1 MRRICRLRAAGAKGI
16 FSFAKENIPFGTPRE
31 RLRLAVSG
39 LNNSDVSEV
48 KVPRARRSRI
58 SIARRFAS
66 APTIRCRSASLVAV
80 QPNSR
85 LPPVSINAASAAMP
99 LFRTQSAA
107 EQTSL
112 APHDSKARLQDV
124 TICRRFMAKPCTP
137 HPHCAACAVIRA
149 TNWQCRGSRGPP
161 RPFSWGCKGDIL
173 FPRKRISPFAA
184 SPHGVGPEAALPR
197 CTPCALRVQKETA
210 LAGCFP
216 PAPEAR
222 KLSKLSIWDTYP
234 HFPSFFFG

>member
-1 MRRICRLRAAGAKGI
+1 MQRPQRCTDQRGDSLSQKRIPPLEPPEKGL
-16 FSFAKENIPFGTPRE
+16 G
-31 RLRLAVSG
+31 LAVSG

-48 KVPRARRSRI
+48 KVPRARRCRI
-58 SIARRFAS
+58 SVAIRFDLLLLS
-66 APTIRCRSASLVAV
+66 AAAL
-80 QPNSR
+80 
-85 LPPVSINAASAAMP
+85 PVSWQCSLITVYRCTHQCGERSNAA
-99 LFRTQSAA
+99 FGRQSAA

-112 APHDSKARLQDV
+112 APHDSRRGCKRSRLAGIHGEAMY
-124 TICRRFMAKPCTP
+124 TAPTLRSACSSSSHKLPMCRVEGT
-137 HPHCAACAVIRA
+137 
-149 TNWQCRGSRGPP
+149 PP

-197 CTPCALRVQKETA
+197 CTPCALRAQKETA